1 MRRLLGAM
9 VVAMV
14 LVAGCGDADEP
25 AVSATATVP
34 GGGAVTPGGGAA
46 MGPGLSVAEALTTTA
61 DGPLL
66 VRGFLLARG
75 DVVQLCE
82 TLAKSL
88 PPQCSGGSLTV
99 AGLNIEGRG
108 DLEEAEG
115 TRWSAAEIT
124 LLGEVT
130 AGTLTVDPTAT
141 G

>member
-1 MRRLLGAM
+1 MRWLRGAM

-14 LVAGCGDADEP
+14 LIAGCGDADEP
-25 AVSATATVP
+25 AVSATGTVP

-46 MGPGLSVAEALTTTA
+46 MGPGLSIAEALTTTA

-66 VRGFLLARG
+66 VRGFLVARG
-75 DVVQLCE
+75 NVVQLCE
-82 TLAKSL
+82 ALAESH
-88 PPQCSGGSLTV
+88 PPQCGGGSLTV
-99 AGLNIEGRG
+99 EGLDIEQRD

-124 LLGEVT
+124 LLGEMT
-130 AGTLTVDPTAT
+130 AGTLTVDPSAT